1 VRRRFVAAALPRID
15 TLVDRGLV
23 PLPALRFGV
32 RTLLGRRCASL
43 ERGTLE
49 EQNEREEEWIATLR
63 RSPIVVEAES
73 ANREH
78 YEVSPDFFALVL
90 GTHRK
95 YSCGLWREGETTKD
109 LDVAEERMLART
121 CERAEIRDGQTILD
135 LGCGWGS
142 FALYAARRYPRS
154 RIVAVSN
161 ADAQIETVRE
171 RARALGVSNVTAH
184 RINVG
189 ESGWAPEERFD
200 RIVSVEFFE
209 HARNYAALLAKLAG
223 WLKPE
228 GRLFVHHFA
237 HRAHSYP
244 FVDEGPSDW
253 MARWFFTGGQ
263 MPAAGLLLSFQDE
276 LRVVRRWLVD
286 GGHYARTARAWRERL
301 EGARGRVETV
311 LGGAGSG
318 RAWYHR
324 WRLFF
329 LSCEELFAY
338 RDGREWCIVH
348 TLFSPRN

>member
-1 VRRRFVAAALPRID
+1 VSDRSAAPAPWID
-15 TLVDRGLV
+15 ALVDRGLV
-23 PLPALRFGV
+23 PLPALRLGI
-32 RTLLGRRCASL
+32 RSLLGRRRASL
-43 ERGTLE
+43 EHGTLG

-63 RSPIVVEAES
+63 RSPIVVEAEA

-78 YEVSPDFFALVL
+78 YEVPPEFFALVL
-90 GTHRK
+90 GAHRK
-95 YSCGLWREGETTKD
+95 YSSGLWREGETTKD
-109 LDVAEERMLART
+109 LDAAEERMLACT
-121 CERAEIRDGQTILD
+121 CERAEIVDGQSILD

-154 RIVAVSN
+154 RVVAVSN
-161 ADAQIETVRE
+161 AEAQIRTVRE
-171 RARALGVSNVTAH
+171 RAKLFGLGNVEAH
-184 RINVG
+184 RVNVG
-189 ESGWAPEERFD
+189 ESVWTPGERFD

-237 HRAHSYP
+237 HRSHSYP
-244 FVDEGPSDW
+244 FVDDGPSDW
-253 MARWFFTGGQ
+253 MARWFFSGGQ

-301 EGARGRVETV
+301 EGARGRAETV
-311 LGGAGSG
+311 LGGAGNG
-318 RAWYHR
+318 KAWYHR

-329 LSCEELFAY
+329 LACEELFAY
-338 RDGREWCIVH
+338 RDGREWCVVH
-348 TLFSPRN
+348 TLFSPRS